1 LSVVKTDIWM
11 PVFIGDYLADTM
23 HLSTEQ
29 HGAYLLL
36 LFHLWRRGSLR
47 DDDAVL
53 AKISGLG
60 ESAWNLQRPVLAEF
74 FKIHDGLWQ
83 HGRVE
88 KEKARVAATKQSKVK
103 KAKLAASSRWSKGD
117 ASSIAQAMLG
127 DADSDS
133 DSDSDLKAMLPQ
145 RPEEEPQVPPLRSCG
160 APVGMTNLFGQEKGP
175 SELVPPLRSCGAP
188 VGMTNLFGQE
198 KGPSE
203 LVPPLR
209 SCGAP
214 VGMTNLFGQEKGPSG
229 LQPFSSQEK
238 AFSELVPP
246 LRSCGAPVGMTDL
259 FGQEKGPS
267 GLQPFSSR
275 EKASSELVPPLR
287 CAPVGMTSLFE
298 QEGFSSSRK
307 KLAVCDPRHG
317 PFRAILAQYWRAK
330 NHASPEMPWQ
340 GRDAKAL
347 SNFLAACPRLNETQF
362 RQMVGNRARSAVAHG
377 DRVYLWISNLTRFQ
391 EEITVYNKPASAGGG
406 HASRAEINRNSVVS
420 AVDGA
425 LMLAQEHADRVGQT
439 GAEPAGFND
448 PGVPAADG
456 PGPGRCAVA
465 LPGNGDHGVAAG
477 HSAYGQTGTDGPLPY
492 RAAVTTA
499 SQVDRDGRQEVRAW

>member
-1 LSVVKTDIWM
+1 M

-47 DDDAVL
+47 DEDAVL
-53 AKISGLG
+53 AQISGLG
-60 ESAWNLQRPVLAEF
+60 ESAWKQHRPVLAEF
-74 FKIHDGLWQ
+74 FRIHGGLWQ
-83 HGRVE
+83 HARVE
-88 KEKARVAATKQSKVK
+88 KERARVAATTQSKAK
-103 KAKLAASSRWSKGD
+103 KAKLAASTRWSKTD

-133 DSDSDLKAMLPQ
+133 DSESESDLKTFPR
-145 RPEEEPQVPPLRSCG
+145 RPEERPQVPPLRSCG
-160 APVGMTNLFGQEKGP
+160 APVGMTSLFDREEVS
-175 SELVPPLRSCGAP
+175 SEL
-188 VGMTNLFGQE
+188 
-198 KGPSE
+198 E
-203 LVPPLR
+203 LL
-209 SCGAP
+209 
-214 VGMTNLFGQEKGPSG
+214 
-229 LQPFSSQEK
+229 SSQE
-238 AFSELVPP
+238 FSASGKEL
-246 LRSCGAPVGMTDL
+246 LSS
-259 FGQEKGPS
+259 QEFSAS
-267 GLQPFSSR
+267 GKELLSSQEFS
-275 EKASSELVPPLR
+275 ASGKELL
-287 CAPVGMTSLFE
+287 SS
-298 QEGFSSSRK
+298 QEFSASGKELLSSQERFCSSRK
-307 KLAVCDPRHG
+307 KVAYSDARHR

-347 SNFLAACPRLNETQF
+347 SDFLAACPRLNETQF

-377 DRVYLWISNLTRFQ
+377 DRVYLWIANLTRFQ

-406 HASRAEINRNSVVS
+406 YASRAEINRNSVVS

-425 LMLAQEHADRVGQT
+425 LMLAQEHADRVRET
-439 GAEPAGFND
+439 GTEPAGID
-448 PGVPAADG
+448 DTGVPAAHG

-477 HSAYGQTGTDGPLPY
+477 HPAYGQTGTDGSLPY

-499 SQVDRDGRQEVRAW
+499 GQADRDGRQEVSTW

>member
-47 DDDAVL
+47 DEDAVL
-53 AKISGLG
+53 AQISGLG
-60 ESAWNLQRPVLAEF
+60 ESAWKQHRGVLAEF
-74 FKIHDGLWQ
+74 FRIQGGLWQ
-83 HGRVE
+83 HARVE
-88 KEKARVAATKQSKVK
+88 KERARVAATTQSKAK
-103 KAKLAASSRWSKGD
+103 KAKLAASSRWGKND

-133 DSDSDLKAMLPQ
+133 DSESDLKTTVPQ
-145 RPEEEPQVPPLRSCG
+145 RPEERPQVPPLRSCG
-160 APVGMTNLFGQEKGP
+160 APV
-175 SELVPPLRSCGAP
+175 PPLRFAP
-188 VGMTNLFGQE
+188 VGT
-198 KGPSE
+198 
-203 LVPPLR
+203 
-209 SCGAP
+209 
-214 VGMTNLFGQEKGPSG
+214 T
-229 LQPFSSQEK
+229 
-238 AFSELVPP
+238 
-246 LRSCGAPVGMTDL
+246 
-259 FGQEKGPS
+259 
-267 GLQPFSSR
+267 
-275 EKASSELVPPLR
+275 
-287 CAPVGMTSLFE
+287 MTSLFD
-298 QEGFSSSRK
+298 QEEVSSELELLSSQDEFSASGKELLSCQEKSSSEPELLSSQERFCSSRK
-307 KLAVCDPRHG
+307 KVADSDARHC

-377 DRVYLWISNLTRFQ
+377 DRVYLWIANLTRFQ

-406 HASRAEINRNSVVS
+406 YASRAEINRNSVIS

-439 GAEPAGFND
+439 GAEPASID
-448 PGVPAADG
+448 DAGVPAADG
-456 PGPGRCAVA
+456 PGPGRGAVA

-477 HSAYGQTGTDGPLPY
+477 HPAYGQTGTDGSLPNG
-492 RAAVTTA
+492 AAVTTA
-499 SQVDRDGRQEVRAW
+499 SQANRDGREEVSPW

>member
-60 ESAWNLQRPVLAEF
+60 ESGWNLHRPVLAEF

-88 KEKARVAATKQSKVK
+88 KERARVTATKQSQAK
-103 KAKLAASSRWSKGD
+103 KAKVAASSRWSKAD

-133 DSDSDLKAMLPQ
+133 DSDSDLKAILPQ
-145 RPEEEPQVPPLRSCG
+145 RPEEKPQVPPLR
-160 APVGMTNLFGQEKGP
+160 
-175 SELVPPLRSCGAP
+175 
-188 VGMTNLFGQE
+188 
-198 KGPSE
+198 
-203 LVPPLR
+203 
-209 SCGAP
+209 
-214 VGMTNLFGQEKGPSG
+214 
-229 LQPFSSQEK
+229 
-238 AFSELVPP
+238 
-246 LRSCGAPVGMTDL
+246 
-259 FGQEKGPS
+259 
-267 GLQPFSSR
+267 
-275 EKASSELVPPLR
+275 
-287 CAPVGMTSLFE
+287 CAAVGMTSLFA
-298 QEGFSSSRK
+298 QEEKFLSCQESFSGSGK
-307 KLAVCDPRHG
+307 KLAVSDSRHG
-317 PFRAILAQYWRAK
+317 PFRAILAQYWQAK

-347 SNFLAACPRLNETQF
+347 SDFLAACPQLNETQF

-406 HASRAEINRNSVVS
+406 YASRAEINRNSVVS

-425 LMLAQEHADRVGQT
+425 LMLAQQHADRVGQT
-439 GAEPAGFND
+439 GTEPAGFHD

-456 PGPGRCAVA
+456 TGPGRCAVA
-465 LPGNGDHGVAAG
+465 LPGNGDQGVAAG
-477 HSAYGQTGTDGPLPY
+477 HAAYGQTGTDGPLPY
-492 RAAVTTA
+492 RTTVTTA
-499 SQVDRDGRQEVRAW
+499 GAVDRDGRQGVKAW